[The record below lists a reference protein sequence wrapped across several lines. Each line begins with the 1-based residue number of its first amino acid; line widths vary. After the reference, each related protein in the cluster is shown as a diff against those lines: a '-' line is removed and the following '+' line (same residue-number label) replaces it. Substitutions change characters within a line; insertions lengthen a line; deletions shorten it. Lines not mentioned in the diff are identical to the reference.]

1 MNQDISIAVAL
12 IVITTFFL
20 IVQLYKN
27 YKLEEDIEMYKQ
39 SIMYLE
45 DRIAKRDIEGERN
58 FKDLVAGID
67 GVTSVSLSAKRYV
80 ELLRAEESLVEL
92 QLKVKEI
99 SDVK

>member
-1 MNQDISIAVAL
+1 MIQDISIAVAL

-20 IVQLYKN
+20 MIQLYKN
-27 YKLEEDIEMYKQ
+27 RKLEEDIEMYKR
-39 SIMYLE
+39 SNRYLE

-80 ELLRAEESLVEL
+80 ELLRAENDLIE
-92 QLKVKEI
+92 LKVKVREL
-99 SDVK
+99 DNG

>member
-12 IVITTFFL
+12 IIGTLVL
-20 IVQLYKN
+20 LMVQVYKN
-27 YKLEEDIEMYKQ
+27 HKLEEDIEMYKQ
-39 SIMYLE
+39 SNRYLE

-80 ELLRAEESLVEL
+80 ELLRAENDLIE
-92 QLKVKEI
+92 LKVKVREL
-99 SDVK
+99 DNG

>member
-20 IVQLYKN
+20 MIQLYKN
-27 YKLEEDIEMYKQ
+27 HKLEEDIEMHKR
-39 SIMYLE
+39 SNRYLE

-58 FKDLVAGID
+58 FKDLVGGID

-80 ELLRAEESLVEL
+80 ELLRAENDLIE
-92 QLKVKEI
+92 LKVRVREL
-99 SDVK
+99 DNG

>member
-20 IVQLYKN
+20 MIQLYKN
-27 YKLEEDIEMYKQ
+27 HKLEEDIEMYKR
-39 SIMYLE
+39 SNRYLE

-58 FKDLVAGID
+58 FKDLVGGID

-80 ELLRAEESLVEL
+80 ELLRAENDLVD
-92 QLKVKEI
+92 LKVKVREL
-99 SDVK
+99 DNE

>member
-12 IVITTFFL
+12 IAITAFFL
-20 IVQLYKN
+20 MIQLYKN
-27 YKLEEDIEMYKQ
+27 HKLEEDIEMYKQ
-39 SIMYLE
+39 SNRYLE

-80 ELLRAEESLVEL
+80 ELLRAENDLIE
-92 QLKVKEI
+92 LKVKVREL
-99 SDVK
+99 DNE

>member
-20 IVQLYKN
+20 IIQLYKN
-27 YKLEEDIEMYKQ
+27 HKLEEDIEMYKR
-39 SIMYLE
+39 SNRYLE

-80 ELLRAEESLVEL
+80 ELLRAENDLIE
-92 QLKVKEI
+92 LKVKVREL
-99 SDVK
+99 DNG

>member
-20 IVQLYKN
+20 MIQLYKN
-27 YKLEEDIEMYKQ
+27 HKLEEDIEMYKR
-39 SIMYLE
+39 SNRYLE
-45 DRIAKRDIEGERN
+45 DRIAKRDVEGERN

-80 ELLRAEESLVEL
+80 ELLRAENDLIE
-92 QLKVKEI
+92 LKVRVREL
-99 SDVK
+99 DNG

>member
-12 IVITTFFL
+12 LVITTFL
-20 IVQLYKN
+20 LMIQLYKN
-27 YKLEEDIEMYKQ
+27 HKLEEDIEMYKR
-39 SIMYLE
+39 SNRYLE

-80 ELLRAEESLVEL
+80 ELLRAENDLIE
-92 QLKVKEI
+92 LKVKVREL
-99 SDVK
+99 DNG

>member
-20 IVQLYKN
+20 MIQLYKN
-27 YKLEEDIEMYKQ
+27 HKLEEDIEMYKR
-39 SIMYLE
+39 SNRYLE

-67 GVTSVSLSAKRYV
+67 GVTSVSLSSKRYV
-80 ELLRAEESLVEL
+80 ELLRAENDLIE
-92 QLKVKEI
+92 LKVKVREL
-99 SDVK
+99 DNG

>member
-12 IVITTFFL
+12 IIGTLALL
-20 IVQLYKN
+20 IIQVYKN
-27 YKLEEDIEMYKQ
+27 HKLEEDIEMYKQ
-39 SIMYLE
+39 SNKYLE

-92 QLKVKEI
+92 QLRVKEI

>member
-1 MNQDISIAVAL
+1 MSQDISIAVAL

-20 IVQLYKN
+20 IIQLYKN
-27 YKLEEDIEMYKQ
+27 YKLEEDIDMYKQ
-39 SIMYLE
+39 SNRYLE
-45 DRIAKRDIEGERN
+45 YRIAKRDIEGERN

>member
-27 YKLEEDIEMYKQ
+27 HKLEEDIEMYKR
-39 SIMYLE
+39 SNKYLE

-80 ELLRAEESLVEL
+80 ELLRAENDLIE
-92 QLKVKEI
+92 LKVKVREL
-99 SDVK
+99 DNE

>member
-20 IVQLYKN
+20 MVQLYKN
-27 YKLEEDIEMYKQ
+27 HKLEEDIEMYKR
-39 SIMYLE
+39 SNRYLE

-58 FKDLVAGID
+58 FKDLVGGID

-80 ELLRAEESLVEL
+80 ELLRAENDLIE
-92 QLKVKEI
+92 LKVKVREL
-99 SDVK
+99 DNG